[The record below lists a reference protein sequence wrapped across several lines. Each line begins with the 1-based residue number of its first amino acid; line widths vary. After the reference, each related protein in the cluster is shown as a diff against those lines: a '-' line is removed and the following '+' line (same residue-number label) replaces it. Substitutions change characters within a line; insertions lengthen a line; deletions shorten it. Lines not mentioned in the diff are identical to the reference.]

1 MPSLKKLYSFDAI
14 INRLEN
20 ILNFSD
26 NIEIPYR
33 YKTSNGIY
41 PLIKI
46 VIGKDNPRRALISGG
61 IHGDEP
67 GGVETIVKFLEERR
81 YLNYLDEWEITLLPC
96 INPFGYEFGIREN
109 HQGKDL
115 NRLFKEKL
123 PPLEVIFA
131 QSIINKGF
139 EITIELHEDNESNGY
154 YLYQKG
160 IERKHEEIGL
170 NILKSLKGIIP
181 INLDDQ
187 IDGSK
192 AEGGVIGK
200 ELDVSTMDWWPM
212 ALYSFSKNTKM
223 CLTLEAPSC
232 YELKKRVNAHL
243 LALTTA
249 LNQFQESS

>member
-1 MPSLKKLYSFDAI
+1 MKKLYSFDAI

-20 ILNFSD
+20 ILNISD
-26 NIEIPYR
+26 KIEIPHR

-46 VIGKDNPRRALISGG
+46 VIGKGNPRRALISAG

-67 GGVETIVKFLEERR
+67 GGVETIVKFLQESR

-96 INPFGYEFGIREN
+96 INPFGYEFGTREN

-115 NRLFKEKL
+115 NRLFKADL

-139 EITIELHEDNESNGY
+139 EISIELHEDNESNGY
-154 YLYQKG
+154 YLYQKC
-160 IERKHEEIGL
+160 IEKKHEGIGL
-170 NILKSLKGIIP
+170 NILNSLKEVIP
-181 INLDDQ
+181 LNLDEE

-192 AEGGVIGK
+192 AKRGVIGK
-200 ELDVSTMDWWPM
+200 DLDISAMDWWPM
-212 ALYSFSKNTKM
+212 ALYSFSRETQM

-232 YELKKRVNAHL
+232 FELKKRVNAHL

-249 LNQFQESS
+249 LNQFHESY